1 MNKQEL
7 IQSVSLKAEGITK
20 KSIEAILS
28 AFVEVVM
35 ETVAKDEKVAL
46 TGFGSFERRDT
57 KATSG
62 VMNGKEWSKEAGV
75 KPVFKVGKEFK
86 DLIKNSVK

>member
-7 IQSVSLKAEGITK
+7 IQSVSEKSEGITK

-28 AFVEVVM
+28 AFVETVM

-46 TGFGSFERRDT
+46 TGFGTFERRDT

-62 VMNGKEWSKEAGV
+62 VMNGKEWTKEAGHTP
-75 KPVFKVGKEFK
+75 KFKAGKDFK
-86 DLIKNSVK
+86 LRIKGSVK